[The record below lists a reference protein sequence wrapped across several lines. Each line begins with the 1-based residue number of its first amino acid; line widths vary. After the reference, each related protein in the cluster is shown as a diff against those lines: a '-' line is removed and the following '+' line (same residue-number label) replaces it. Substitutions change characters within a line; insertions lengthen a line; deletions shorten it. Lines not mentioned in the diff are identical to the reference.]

1 MTLTRFSNNTKLA
14 LFCATLGMV
23 SGGVLWIFL
32 RLVREGTRLIW
43 DLIPAQVGSPVWYP
57 VLACGL
63 GGLIIGLFRKKFG
76 DYPESMFEVIGR
88 VKKTGTYPYS
98 KIGIIMI
105 AALLPLIFASSVGPE
120 AGMVGIVV
128 ALGCWVK
135 ENVSFAGRNTVISSR
150 LGLAVS
156 LSVLFFSPLFGLFSA
171 IEEDEL
177 PDELLDEIGR
187 GGSVKSG
194 RIRLMMVY
202 GASICG
208 ALGVMFVLN
217 SVFGKSMEGFPS
229 FENAVPGK
237 ADLLMTVPYLAI
249 GILLG
254 LFFEKTEHVMD
265 KLSAKLPP
273 VISELTAGLVL
284 GLVSVWV
291 PMVRFSG
298 EEEMGILIRDYADY
312 APWAMIAMAFLKI
325 VLTCMCIKLGMKG
338 GHFFPLIFAAVCL
351 GYGTSLLIFPLDSS
365 SAVYAAAIV
374 TAATLSSSMGK
385 PLAVTCLLFL
395 CFPVRMGI
403 WIFMAAFI
411 ASQAASRK
419 GGKKDAAQ

>member
-1 MTLTRFSNNTKLA
+1 MSLTGFSNNTKLA

-32 RLVREGTRLIW
+32 RLVSGGTRLIW
-43 DLIPAQVGSPVWYP
+43 DMIPAQAGSPAWYP
-57 VLACGL
+57 VIACGF
-63 GGLIIGLFRKKFG
+63 GGLVTGLFRKKFG
-76 DYPESMFEVIGR
+76 DYPESMFEVMGR
-88 VKKTGTYPYS
+88 VKKAGTYPYR

-105 AALLPLIFASSVGPE
+105 AAMLPLIFGSSVGPE
-120 AGMVGIVV
+120 AGMVGIAA

-135 ENVSFAGRNTVISSR
+135 ENVSFAGRNTAISSR

-177 PDELLDEIGR
+177 PDEILDEIER
-187 GGSVKSG
+187 GGSLKSG
-194 RIRLMMVY
+194 RIRLMVIY

-208 ALGVMFVLN
+208 AVGVIYVLN
-217 SVFGKSMEGFPS
+217 SIFGRSSSGFPS
-229 FENAVPGK
+229 FENAVPGR
-237 ADLLMTVPYLAI
+237 ADLLMTVPYLII

-254 LFFEKTEHVMD
+254 LFFEKTELVMD

-273 VISELTAGLVL
+273 VASELTAGIVL

-298 EEEMGILIRDYADY
+298 EEEMGILIRDYPDY

-325 VLTCMCIKLGMKG
+325 IITCMCIKLGMKG

-351 GYGTSLLIFPLDSS
+351 GYGMSLLVFPLDSS

-374 TAATLSSSMGK
+374 TAATLSATMGK

-411 ASQAASRK
+411 ASQAASGK
-419 GGKKDAAQ
+419 GGRNDAAQ